1 MLNESGS
8 PDSLMASAASAANSS
23 VASFIPYHRASIGQE
38 EIEAVLKVL
47 RGGWLTTGQCTREFE
62 ASFAEYTG
70 AKHAVAVS
78 SCTAALH
85 LALAAIDLGEY
96 NEVILPTMTFAA
108 SGEVVFY
115 SGARPVL
122 VDSAPNS
129 FHMDPGLIQAAI
141 TPRTKAIIPVH
152 YSGYAHELDAIL
164 EIAARYRLKVI
175 EDAAHAF
182 PSRYQG
188 KMIGTVGDITCF
200 SFYATKTITTGEG
213 GMITT
218 EDPDLAARMR
228 LLSLHGI
235 SRDAWKRYT
244 SEGSWRYDIEA
255 VGYKY
260 NLTDLQAAIGIA
272 QLRKCEVLLA
282 RRAALAARYTMNLS
296 SLDAFATPA
305 APLHVQNAWHL
316 YVLQVN
322 EEVLRIGRDRLIEE
336 LKARG
341 ICTSVHFIPLHL
353 HPLYR
358 EHCRYRV
365 GQFPNAER
373 HFSRAVSLPLFPD
386 LSLDEQDR
394 IIEALHDI
402 ARIYR
407 R

>member
-1 MLNESGS
+1 
-8 PDSLMASAASAANSS
+8 MAAASPATSTA
-23 VASFIPYHRASIGQE
+23 VSFLPFHRASIGQE
-38 EIEAVLKVL
+38 EIEAVLNVL
-47 RGGWLTTGQCTREFE
+47 RSGWLTTGQCARQFE
-62 ASFAEYTG
+62 TDFAEYAG
-70 AKHAVAVS
+70 AKHAIAVT

-85 LALAAIDLGEY
+85 LALAAIDLREY
-96 NEVILPTMTFAA
+96 DEVILPTMTFAA

-115 SGARPVL
+115 FGARPVL
-122 VDSAPNS
+122 VDSAPDS
-129 FHMDPGLIQAAI
+129 FHMDSSLIKAAI
-141 TPRTKAIIPVH
+141 TPRTKAILPVH
-152 YSGYAHELDAIL
+152 YSGYAHELDTIL
-164 EIAARYRLKVI
+164 EIANRYGLKVI

-182 PSRYQG
+182 PSRYHSRA
-188 KMIGTVGDITCF
+188 IGTIGDITCF

-272 QLRKCEVLLA
+272 QLHKCETLLA
-282 RRAALAARYTMNLS
+282 RRAALAARYTQQLS
-296 SLDAFATPA
+296 SLDAFITPVI
-305 APLHVQNAWHL
+305 PPDVQHAWHL

-322 EEVLRIGRDRLIEE
+322 ENVLNIGRDRIIDE

-341 ICTSVHFIPLHL
+341 IGTSVHFIPLHL
-353 HPLYR
+353 HPLYQKN
-358 EHCRYRV
+358 CGYRA

-373 HFSRAVSLPLFPD
+373 HFSRAISLPLFPD
-386 LSLDEQDR
+386 LAFDEQDR
-394 IIEALHDI
+394 IIQALHEI
-402 ARIYR
+402 ARTHR

>member
-1 MLNESGS
+1 
-8 PDSLMASAASAANSS
+8 MASAASATSTA
-23 VASFIPYHRASIGQE
+23 VSFLPFHRASIGQE
-38 EIEAVLKVL
+38 EIEAVLNVL
-47 RGGWLTTGQCTREFE
+47 RSGWLTSGQCAKQFE
-62 ASFAEYTG
+62 TNFAEYTG

-85 LALAAIDLGEY
+85 LALAAVDLGEY
-96 NEVILPTMTFAA
+96 DEVILPTMTFAA

-115 SGARPVL
+115 FGARPVL
-122 VDSAPNS
+122 VDSAPDS
-129 FHMDPGLIQAAI
+129 FHMDPSLIKAAI
-141 TPRTKAIIPVH
+141 TPRTKAILPVH

-164 EIAARYRLKVI
+164 EIAKRYGLKVI

-182 PSRYQG
+182 PSRYHD
-188 KMIGTVGDITCF
+188 KTIGTIGDVTCF

-272 QLRKCEVLLA
+272 QLHKCETLLA
-282 RRAALAARYTMNLS
+282 RRAPLAARYTQNLS
-296 SLDAFATPA
+296 SLDAFVTPA
-305 APLHVQNAWHL
+305 VPPHVQHAWHL

-322 EEVLRIGRDRLIEE
+322 EEVLTIGRDRVIDE
-336 LKARG
+336 LRARG
-341 ICTSVHFIPLHL
+341 IGASVHFIPLHL
-353 HPLYR
+353 HPLYHR
-358 EHCRYRV
+358 NCGYRP

-373 HFSRAVSLPLFPD
+373 HFSRAISLPLFPD
-386 LSLDEQDR
+386 LAFDEQDR
-394 IIEALHDI
+394 VIHALQDI
-402 ARIYR
+402 ARIHR